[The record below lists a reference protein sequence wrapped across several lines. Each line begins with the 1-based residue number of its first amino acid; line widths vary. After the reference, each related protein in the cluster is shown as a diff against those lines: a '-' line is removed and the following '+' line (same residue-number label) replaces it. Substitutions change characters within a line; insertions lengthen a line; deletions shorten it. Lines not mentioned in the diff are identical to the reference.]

1 MQNILSF
8 EECKTFVETE
18 MLADFPTPEPIQHM
32 IDSDAINPCEM
43 ARLVM
48 QSAYYAFHDI
58 SDKKRSFKAI
68 KFLVQLCRQTQ
79 STMTGA
85 IDLATEI
92 AAGKVVVKPSGITPA
107 PAFGNN

>member
-8 EECKTFVETE
+8 EECKKFVETE
-18 MLADFPTPEPIQHM
+18 MLADFPTPDVVQHM
-32 IDSDAINPCEM
+32 IADEAINPCEM

-48 QSAYYAFHDI
+48 QTAYYAFHDI
-58 SDKKRSFKAI
+58 SDQKRSLKAF

-85 IDLATEI
+85 IDLATDI
-92 AAGKVVVKPSGITPA
+92 AAGKVVVKPSGISPA